1 MSKVNDLLA
10 SLDEAFDR
18 AEGQSHEAAT
28 ARAAAAEAI
37 GAAQAAFDAV
47 KATHDAAVQAATVAH
62 QDALMAVDRL
72 REQVNERVGALT
84 GLGTNPRVVV
94 RS

>member
-18 AEGQSHEAAT
+18 AEGQSHAAAT

-47 KATHDAAVQAATVAH
+47 KATHDAAVTAATTAH
-62 QDALMAVDRL
+62 QDALLVVDRL